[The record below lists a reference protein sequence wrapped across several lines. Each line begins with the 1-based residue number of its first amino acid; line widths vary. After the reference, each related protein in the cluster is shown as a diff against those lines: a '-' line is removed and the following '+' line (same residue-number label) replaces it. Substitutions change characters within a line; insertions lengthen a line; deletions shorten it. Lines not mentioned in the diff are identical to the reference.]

1 MLSLAW
7 SSVPTSHAAVLQAAH
22 GARQIGD
29 HQVGHG
35 VGGAAG
41 HTLDGAVQAHRA
53 VSRRDHRVH
62 AGRVGRAQAGAQV
75 VRIGHAVQDQ
85 QQRRPF
91 DHIEHFIDVHRQLAF
106 FGQRHHALVAGAARQ
121 AVQAL
126 HADRMQAAAGAL
138 GLLDE
143 RLHALVA
150 ARRFYVIS
158 LIESGAW
165 RSRATTA

>member
-1 MLSLAW
+1 M
-7 SSVPTSHAAVLQAAH
+7 
-22 GARQIGD
+22 
-29 HQVGHG
+29 
-35 VGGAAG
+35 
-41 HTLDGAVQAHRA
+41 
-53 VSRRDHRVH
+53 
-62 AGRVGRAQAGAQV
+62 
-75 VRIGHAVQDQ
+75 RIGHAVQDQ

-150 ARRFYVIS
+150 ARRFYVDFLDRIGRVAQPRDHRVKPARTWVDAITMQY
-158 LIESGAW
+158 L
-165 RSRATTA
+165 